1 MIYGI
6 ADLHFDFSKEKPMD
20 IFGENWVNHEEKIIN
35 NWLNIVKEEDLII
48 LPGDISWALKLSDA
62 INDLNRIDNL
72 PGNKVMIKGNHDY
85 WWSSLSKLNNL
96 NLESIFFLQNNSYI
110 FNEFA
115 IAGTRGWI
123 AKDNEDFKANDEKIF
138 HRELNRLRLSLDSIG
153 DEKEKNCI
161 NSLSTI

>member
-48 LPGDISWALKLSDA
+48 LPGDISWALKDDA

-72 PGNKVMIKGNHDY
+72 P
-85 WWSSLSKLNNL
+85 
-96 NLESIFFLQNNSYI
+96 Q
-110 FNEFA
+110 
-115 IAGTRGWI
+115 
-123 AKDNEDFKANDEKIF
+123 
-138 HRELNRLRLSLDSIG
+138 
-153 DEKEKNCI
+153 
-161 NSLSTI
+161 